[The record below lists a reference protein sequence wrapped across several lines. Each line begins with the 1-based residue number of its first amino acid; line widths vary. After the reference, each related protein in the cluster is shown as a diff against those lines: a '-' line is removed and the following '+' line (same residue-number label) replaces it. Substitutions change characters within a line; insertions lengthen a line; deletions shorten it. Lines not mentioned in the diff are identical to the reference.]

1 MYKSL
6 YETHVMSDPLLP
18 FIFHRSTRLTPTGLT
33 VFSNWHTNL
42 ELLNC
47 VEGEGTVILDG
58 KSVEFRAGDTVCV
71 NTNVIHRVVTDSF
84 VRYHCL
90 IVGNDFCEANG
101 IDTEKLRFE
110 ERFSSENIDAL
121 FGELISEYTSDESV
135 NVCRC
140 ARIRSAVL
148 RVMIEMREKRT
159 VGFENGSESEKKNL
173 DRVRNALNYIHTN
186 FSEAITLD
194 DLARRVGIS
203 RFYLSRT
210 FRSATG
216 FSVVEYINNVR
227 CKEAR
232 LLINGGSPVSEAAR
246 ICGFENMSYFTRTF
260 KKCMGV
266 LPSKFREVHSST
278 PTE

>member
-18 FIFHRSTRLTPTGLT
+18 FIFHRSTCLTPTGPT

-71 NTNVIHRVVTDSF
+71 NTNVIHRIVTDSF

-101 IDTEKLRFE
+101 IDTDKLRFE
-110 ERFSSENIDAL
+110 ERFSSKSIDSF
-121 FGELISEYTSDESV
+121 FGELISEYSSDETG

-140 ARIRSAVL
+140 AKIRSAAL
-148 RVMIEMREKRT
+148 RIMIDMRENHT
-159 VGFENGSESEKKNL
+159 IGFENASETEKINL

-232 LLINGGSPVSEAAR
+232 QLIDGGSSVSEAAR

-266 LPSKFREVHSST
+266 LPSKFREAHSST

>member
-18 FIFHRSTRLTPTGLT
+18 FIFHRSTCLTPTGPT

-71 NTNVIHRVVTDSF
+71 NTNVIHRIVTDRA

-90 IVGNDFCEANG
+90 IIGKDFCAANG

-110 ERFSSENIDAL
+110 ERFSSKSIDSF
-121 FGELISEYTSDESV
+121 FGELISEYSSDETG

-140 ARIRSAVL
+140 AKIRSAAL
-148 RVMIEMREKRT
+148 RIMIELC
-159 VGFENGSESEKKNL
+159 ENHIADRMESTSEKMNL
-173 DRVRNALNYIHTN
+173 DRVKKALDYIHSN
-186 FSEAITLD
+186 FSEQVTLD
-194 DLARRVGIS
+194 ELSRYVGVS
-203 RFYLSRT
+203 RYYLSRS
-210 FRSATG
+210 FREATG
-216 FSVVEYINNVR
+216 SSPIEYINTVR

-232 LLINGGSPVSEAAR
+232 QLIERGSPVSEAAR
-246 ICGFENMSYFTRTF
+246 ICGFDNMSYFTRTF
-260 KKCMGV
+260 KKNMGI
-266 LPSKFREVHSST
+266 LPSKIREGRLAI
-278 PTE
+278 PKE